1 MKLLKLNETVVFETA
16 FTQADLDSFSKT
28 TGDHN
33 PIHTEEYF
41 HQHPENKGVIVH
53 GLLVFSRFGAYL
65 GSDDGF
71 PGDGTINV
79 SCSTQFLKPLF
90 VGQSCLYQM
99 TLIHVDTKHH
109 SANMKLQVKTLA
121 GNIIMEGHI
130 EVINDKIFT
139 IENYPAIE
147 DAAIEIIQTIELPAP
162 QEKSNIT
169 LHDALLS
176 RRSIRYIQKTP
187 IPIETLSNLL
197 WSACGVS
204 QIKIAKDGGK
214 SYLFTNPTASNHQEV
229 EVYVFTTDGV
239 YRYNAIQHALQM
251 LLKGDHRNEL
261 GKLPMYKM
269 APVSLCLVS
278 NIGKMVHHTDENRS
292 IYSCMDIGYV
302 SQNIYLHCTA
312 NNLATC
318 ACGMIAHEGIT
329 TLLGLQESRVMLVHP
344 IGLRKSNGL

>member
-1 MKLLKLNETVVFETA
+1 MKILKLNETIVFETT

-28 TGDHN
+28 TGDNN

-41 HQHPENKGVIVH
+41 QQNPKNKGVIVH

-65 GSDDGF
+65 GSADGF
-71 PGDGTINV
+71 PGYGTINV
-79 SCSTQFLKPLF
+79 SCSTQFLKPLY

-99 TLIHVDTKHH
+99 TLIHVDPNHH

-121 GNIIMEGHI
+121 GNTLMDGHI
-130 EVINDKIFT
+130 EVINEKIFT
-139 IENYPAIE
+139 INNYPATE
-147 DAAIEIIQTIELPAP
+147 DATNEIIQTIELPEP
-162 QEKSNIT
+162 QENSDTT
-169 LHDALLS
+169 LHDALLT

-204 QIKIAKDGGK
+204 QIKTANDGEK

-229 EVYVFTTDGV
+229 EIYVFTTSGV

-251 LLKGDHRNEL
+251 LLKGDHRNMI

-278 NIGKMVHHTDENRS
+278 NIGKMVHHTDEYRT

-302 SQNIYLHCTA
+302 SQNIYLHCAA

-318 ACGMIAHEGIT
+318 ACGLIAHEEIT
-329 TLLGLQESRVMLVHP
+329 ALLGLQKSRVMLVHP
-344 IGLRKSNGL
+344 IGIRKTNDI